1 MRFPNRSLL
10 PVLAL
15 ALVTTSCLSDPVKPV
30 VVTECLRCL
39 GGPIAFAAVSANGR
53 ALPTFIDP
61 DGATRSGRL
70 LTGASVVIV
79 SPDSLRLVLTSR
91 QVAENGEAGAAIDDT
106 LRAYI
111 RWQDS
116 TLVVSRMGTYPL
128 LLREQAS
135 LRSDS
140 SLLLTV
146 EQPFV
151 SSDGGAA
158 VYPVEL
164 ELRRTVLGGPAQP

>member
-1 MRFPNRSLL
+1 MRFPTRSLL
-10 PVLAL
+10 PVVALAL
-15 ALVTTSCLSDPVKPV
+15 ATTSCLSDPVEPV
-30 VVTECLRCL
+30 VITECLRCL
-39 GGPIAFAAVSANGR
+39 GGPVAFAAVSANDR
-53 ALPTFIDP
+53 ALPAFIGP

-79 SPDSLRLVLTSR
+79 SPDSLQLVLTTR
-91 QVAENGEAGAAIDDT
+91 QVAENGEAGAAVDDT

-116 TLVVSRMGTYPL
+116 TLVLSPMGTYPL

-146 EQPFV
+146 EQPLV
-151 SSDGGAA
+151 SSDGAVA
-158 VYPVEL
+158 VYPVVL
-164 ELRRTVLGGPAQP
+164 EFRRTMLGGSAQP